1 MTLILLMFASVFANT
16 AWIEMNENEMDGA
29 ADGRADDDVGILGIL
44 EPRATKTDTMTGEL
58 RNTVKAGDEVNFVV
72 SVKNHGTNS
81 VTEMNIEATIYLADG
96 TVATD
101 FAGNDLTWLDAVICD
116 DAQSCP
122 VQSLAAGAYLDGGS
136 YSVRD
141 ASGAAIAW
149 AAPLGAYTIA
159 IELDVMSG
167 DEDIT
172 NDEFTVD
179 ITVVN
184 WYDLAVDLEWN
195 PAAEQAEGSGP
206 HDFTLTVSTDG
217 SDEWSARN
225 VTIDLMITGAAL
237 DTAVDSEN
245 NDITGT
251 TTHDAGTSQVVEIFF
266 NESAPCD
273 DPGLDNITGTA
284 DDGPCDA
291 RNGNGSRLV
300 IDYQDSWTYIGTV
313 TPDPNANG
321 GYQVEAV
328 LVSYT
333 LFGAAAECS
342 EEGEV
347 TIDNGPDGVEGTED
361 DITEIRTFMNMCE
374 VPVTTDDNNSN
385 NEDKITGFIGSYHN
399 IGLSSLVIAQGYD
412 STGNGEATSMRGDQ
426 DEIDVGFSRIWS
438 MVEHRGSTGTGP
450 YDWEV
455 TFVVMDVY
463 DSDSVVAT
471 YTADDCPT
479 GVAPPYSHVELGGG
493 GTAQLSGYACSSHE
507 FDSGTYKITA
517 TVAMVNSA
525 NPDESSVDD
534 SQTATVEARN
544 HDPVISLS
552 MNNEGDIVVG
562 DIISFDVSAFD
573 AEDITGESL
582 TYSWSLITTDSISA
596 DIGQCSAS
604 VDDPGTPEDE
614 STKGDRNCAVPV
626 DGSWATTLPVT
637 VKVTDPHGGE
647 ASATIEVTVWNYQVA
662 TATAASDAVSI
673 SYELT
678 YLAVAGFSISASDS
692 DAITGVLLG
701 NSEEGADSVYVI
713 DYAPVTNYGPTDVGS
728 QTLSITFPGSSSEDY
743 SLWYEYPGQDWTL
756 LDGTAEQDGATN
768 MKLEWTDSTSG
779 TLANGLLGIF
789 NAAAGDGAV
798 PANGVSNAIG
808 VNMAG
813 GLIAVQWTLE
823 NGGADLLSGDQIQ
836 ICSVTSGDETCTNVA
851 SDATQHLLTGTHGQV
866 FDVTVSVANV
876 NGANANVG
884 TFSATADAEVSPAP
898 TTTFGSIANGSTA
911 WTFTITTAE
920 AGDATKL
927 HVCWK
932 DSTYEASQL
941 TPDDLSCQSMDIADA
956 SVDITKPAVTSET
969 VYHFSIFAEDSSGNV
984 VALSDTTTQT
994 RYGELD
1000 DPGAGTGTL
1009 DDDKSGTT
1017 GVPTWTWGVII
1028 GIVVVAFGIGA
1039 FILSRGGEGGEGKE
1053 WDY

>member
-1 MTLILLMFASVFANT
+1 MKNIVPMTLILLMFASVFANT

-72 SVKNHGTNS
+72 SVKNHGTNA
-81 VTEMNIEATIYLADG
+81 VTEMNIDATIYLADG
-96 TVATD
+96 TIATD
-101 FAGNDLTWLDAVICD
+101 GSGNDLTWTDAVICD

-122 VQSLAAGAYLDGGS
+122 VQTLAGGAYLNGGS

-141 ASGAAIAW
+141 GTGADISW
-149 AAPLGAYTIA
+149 LAPLGAYTIA

-167 DEDIT
+167 DDDIT

-184 WYDLAVDLEWN
+184 WYDIGVDLDWS
-195 PAAEQAEGSGP
+195 PSVSQAEGAGP
-206 HDFTLTVSTDG
+206 HDFSLTVSTDG
-217 SDEWSARN
+217 SEEWSARS

-237 DTAVDSEN
+237 DTAVDADS

-251 TTHDAGTSQVVEIFF
+251 TTHEAGSAQTVEVFF

-273 DPGLDNITGTA
+273 DPGPDNITGTA

-300 IDYQDSWTYIGTV
+300 IDYQDSWTYTGTV
-313 TPDPNANG
+313 TPDANANG

-328 LVSYT
+328 LVNYT
-333 LFGAAAECS
+333 LYGAAAECQETGDVS
-342 EEGEV
+342 
-347 TIDNGPDGVEGTED
+347 IDPGPDNISGNED
-361 DITEIRTFMNMCE
+361 DIRESRTFNNICE
-374 VPVTTDDNNSN
+374 VDVETDDNNSN

-399 IGLSSLVIAQGYD
+399 IGLSTLVVAQGYD

-426 DEIDVGFSRIWS
+426 DEIDVGFSRIHA

-455 TFVVMDVY
+455 TFEVIDVY
-463 DSDSVVAT
+463 DNNNVVAT
-471 YTADDCPT
+471 YTADECPD
-479 GVAPPYSHVELGGG
+479 GVAPPYSHLELGEGL
-493 GTAQLSGYACSSHE
+493 TAQPAGYACSSHE
-507 FDSGTYKITA
+507 FASGTYKITA
-517 TVAMVNSA
+517 TVAMVGSA

-552 MNNEGDIVVG
+552 MTNEGDVVVG
-562 DIISFDVSAFD
+562 DIVSFDVSAFD

-582 TYSWSLITTDSISA
+582 NYSWSRITTDGYNVEISMCNSF
-596 DIGQCSAS
+596 DTCDVQ
-604 VDDPGTPEDE
+604 
-614 STKGDRNCAVPV
+614 V

-647 ASATIEVTVWNYQVA
+647 ASATIELSVWNRQIA

-673 SYELT
+673 SYDLT
-678 YLAVAGFSISASDS
+678 YMAVPDFTISASDS
-692 DAITGVLLG
+692 AEITGVLLG

-713 DYAPVTNYGPTDVGS
+713 DYSPVTTYDQADVGN
-728 QTLSITFPGSSSEDY
+728 QILSITFPGSSTEDY
-743 SLWYEYPGQDWTL
+743 SLWYQYPGQDWTL
-756 LDGTAEQDGATN
+756 LDGAAEQDGATN
-768 MKLEWTDSTSG
+768 MKLEWTDTDSG
-779 TLANGLLGIF
+779 VLANGLLGIF

-808 VNMAG
+808 VNMAN

-836 ICSVTSGDETCTNVA
+836 ICTAVDACTSVA
-851 SDATQHLLTGTHGQV
+851 SDSTQHLLTGTHGQV
-866 FDVTVSVANV
+866 FNVTVSVVNV

-884 TFSATADAEVSPAP
+884 TFTATADAEVSPAP
-898 TTTFGSIANGSTA
+898 TTTFGSITNGSTT
-911 WTFTITTAE
+911 WTFNIATTD
-920 AGDATKL
+920 AGDAAKL

-932 DSTYEASQL
+932 GSTYEAAQM
-941 TPDDLSCQSMDIADA
+941 TPDDLSCQEMDIADA
-956 SVDITKPAVTSET
+956 SVDINKPAVTSET
-969 VYHFSIFAEDSSGNV
+969 VYHFSIYAEDSSGNV

-1000 DPGAGTGTL
+1000 DPGTGTGTL